1 MNVDY
6 CTHCGYKNAYV
17 GTAPTYCGGCGKQL
31 NSSIAKGS
39 NTTNLRRPQ
48 AQLSVEVTEEHDH
61 IPNIRN
67 LEYQVEGMEDNRFK
81 LSDIMKQ
88 KPSENKVKRSS
99 VAGNNKLNNEKDV
112 LKESIEICKSARIQP
127 PSEIE

>member
-6 CTHCGYKNAYV
+6 CTHCGYKNTYV

-31 NSSIAKGS
+31 NSSVAKGS
-39 NTTNLRRPQ
+39 STTNPRGPKT
-48 AQLSVEVTEEHDH
+48 QLSVEVTEEHDH

-81 LSDIMKQ
+81 LSDVMKQ

-99 VAGNNKLNNEKDV
+99 GAGDNKLNNEKDV

>member
-6 CTHCGYKNAYV
+6 CTHCGYKNTYV
-17 GTAPTYCGGCGKQL
+17 GIAPAYCGGCGKQL
-31 NSSIAKGS
+31 NSSIASRS
-39 NTTNLRRPQ
+39 NVTNLRRPQ

-61 IPNIRN
+61 IPNIRK

-81 LSDIMKQ
+81 LSDVMKQ
-88 KPSENKVKRSS
+88 KPSENKIKRSS
-99 VAGNNKLNNEKDV
+99 GTKSNQLNNKKDV